1 MGSSDI
7 NHNLKIIRLYAD
19 LGIYTN
25 ILFEE
30 LAKELDINFDK
41 LSEEGFLD
49 GFISFKLAQNNEA
62 KRIMN

>member
-1 MGSSDI
+1 MSSSDI

-19 LGIYTN
+19 LGIFTP

-30 LAKELDINFDK
+30 LAKELDLHFDK

-49 GFISFKLAQNNEA
+49 GFISFKLASNSDT

>member
-1 MGSSDI
+1 MSSADI

-19 LGIYTN
+19 LGIYTP
-25 ILFEE
+25 ILYEE
-30 LAKELDINFDK
+30 LAKELDLNFDK

-49 GFISFKLAQNNEA
+49 GFISFKLAQNEDA